1 LFLIEN
7 GYDVVSNESLLIN
20 SSSSVRLLVN
30 IAVFQTDPHN
40 STNISELLENLA
52 EITGNSDNLSQ
63 HWVNSRGGKETN
75 YVLEL
80 LRKSFPDVQWSGL
93 GKESP
98 YSFYSMLIHGL
109 FQDSVEPHISFFL
122 NEVLSFTQTKRKSMS
137 DFLEFWIEKRSKL
150 SIALEKNNDA
160 ISIITIHKSKGL
172 EFPVV
177 IHPYADYP
185 TQSGKNF
192 IWTYLDDNQ
201 LKPMDRIRISSTSSL
216 EKTPFKEEYELET
229 ALESMDMFN
238 ELYVAATRAKDRL
251 YLSGKLKTS
260 SSKDVKPTTAI
271 QFVRKHMITKY
282 SMGPDQLDL
291 TLGSRIIVKSEK
303 SEKSEKLELQHTGDP
318 FWKDRVSIAEP
329 LVAVNNANEET
340 NARLRGIAIHDALSK
355 IQTPN
360 DINVAVHSLVEQ
372 GRISDADV
380 GLIITHITN
389 LLERSELKP
398 LFAKGMRIRNEADI
412 QLENGH
418 WLRPDRVV
426 SQGQKSWVIDYK
438 TGGERP
444 EHKRQIEEYRSAMNE
459 LGFEEV
465 KGLLVYLD
473 SEKVV
478 HV

>member
-1 LFLIEN
+1 
-7 GYDVVSNESLLIN
+7 
-20 SSSSVRLLVN
+20 VN
-30 IAVFQTDPHN
+30 
-40 STNISELLENLA
+40 
-52 EITGNSDNLSQ
+52 
-63 HWVNSRGGKETN
+63 
-75 YVLEL
+75 
-80 LRKSFPDVQWSGL
+80 
-93 GKESP
+93 
-98 YSFYSMLIHGL
+98 
-109 FQDSVEPHISFFL
+109 
-122 NEVLSFTQTKRKSMS
+122 
-137 DFLEFWIEKRSKL
+137 
-150 SIALEKNNDA
+150 
-160 ISIITIHKSKGL
+160 
-172 EFPVV
+172 
-177 IHPYADYP
+177 
-185 TQSGKNF
+185 
-192 IWTYLDDNQ
+192 
-201 LKPMDRIRISSTSSL
+201 
-216 EKTPFKEEYELET
+216 
-229 ALESMDMFN
+229 
-238 ELYVAATRAKDRL
+238 
-251 YLSGKLKTS
+251 
-260 SSKDVKPTTAI
+260 
-271 QFVRKHMITKY
+271 
-282 SMGPDQLDL
+282 
-291 TLGSRIIVKSEK
+291 
-303 SEKSEKLELQHTGDP
+303 LELQHTGDP

-360 DINVAVHSLVEQ
+360 DINAAVHSLVEQ

-438 TGGERP
+438 TGAERP